1 MAIERTV
8 TTPVGDELRVYSD
21 ADLMTLYP
29 DSPTN
34 KLSLLT
40 SWSPRR
46 DSPRAPALLALWHE
60 GAAVDRQGGR
70 AADVLRKRALRY
82 GLGAGIFPAQV
93 TTAISQGVIGGLCI
107 ERETKGKRTYAIRLV
122 AIAERWL
129 PYLERAPAF
138 APPAGADATGTDDV
152 TTATVTPE
160 PEPEGRTGGATGEP
174 DGVSADDVGLAPALV
189 AARNALVHGRSPVE
203 FELTSA
209 VATALLTTVVE
220 IISTG
225 ADAGPQLGRL
235 RLDVAALEERL
246 GTQVA
251 YVDKL
256 RRQVRDAGD
265 EIAALRVERDGL
277 RKRLREAEHNLSVAM
292 SADAQRIIDAE
303 VQRQLDRIMRQAPNG
318 EHSKRATV
326 P

>member
-21 ADLMTLYP
+21 ADLLTLYGDGRP
-29 DSPTN
+29 IN
-34 KLSLLT
+34 AVALMM
-40 SWSPRR
+40 SWAPRR
-46 DSPRAPALLALWHE
+46 DSPRGPALLALWHE
-60 GAAVDRQGGR
+60 GAVEDRKSGR
-70 AADVLRKRALRY
+70 AAMLLHERAVRY
-82 GLGAGIFPAQV
+82 GLAADIRPAAV
-93 TTAISQGVIGGLCI
+93 TTAMSQGAFGELFV

-129 PYLERAPAF
+129 PYLERPIEPAPATTS
-138 APPAGADATGTDDV
+138 AEPTGSDDD

-160 PEPEGRTGGATGEP
+160 PEPEGRTGGATCERG
-174 DGVSADDVGLAPALV
+174 GVSADVAALAPA
-189 AARNALVHGRSPVE
+189 AAPSSVE
-203 FELTSA
+203 FELTNA
-209 VATALLTTVVE
+209 VATALLTQVVE

-225 ADAGPQLGRL
+225 AGAGPQLGRL
-235 RLDVAALEERL
+235 QLDVEALEARL

-256 RRQVRDAGD
+256 RRQLREAGD
-265 EIAALRVERDGL
+265 EITALRFERDGL
-277 RKRLREAEHNLSVAM
+277 RTRLRKAEHNLTVAM

-303 VQRQLDRIMRQAPNG
+303 VQRQLDKIMRQAPNG

-326 P
+326 A